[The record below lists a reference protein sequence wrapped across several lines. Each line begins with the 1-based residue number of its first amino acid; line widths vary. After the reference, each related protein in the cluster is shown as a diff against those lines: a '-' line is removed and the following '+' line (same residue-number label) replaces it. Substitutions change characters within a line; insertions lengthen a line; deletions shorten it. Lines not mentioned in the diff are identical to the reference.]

1 MSVNVQEYGPLAC
14 GGTVGSEPTLDQAIR
29 EVSEIAWESD
39 DAILLGTVFVFLD
52 TERGVVLA
60 TGHYAVLAS
69 FNRPVLVITAGPT
82 TRAFRCVPFGAIYRP
97 EPVPA

>member
-1 MSVNVQEYGPLAC
+1 MSVSVQEYGPLAC

-60 TGHYAVLAS
+60 TGHYSDLS
-69 FNRPVLVITAGPT
+69 DFDRPILVIATGQEETA
-82 TRAFRCVPFGAIYRP
+82 FCCVPDGAIYRP
-97 EPVPA
+97 VVLP